1 MAKKIQEVSTKE
13 ILVLLLLAAACFATL
28 VAAVARDEA
37 PEWKYY
43 QQEFRAVV
51 AKNLGSVEPSQV
63 PRGVQQIWVED
74 LDRVDRCITCHQGAL
89 WRGLEQVEQP
99 YKTHPDLELFN
110 DHPVEEYGCT
120 ICHGGQG
127 FALTEIE
134 AHGYG
139 KHWEEPLLGQA
150 VASEYDAVRP
160 PPLVEIGCNYC
171 HRYERSTPGME
182 YVNHGKELV
191 RSKGCK
197 ICHVINGD
205 GGRLGPDLTFE
216 GSKNVH
222 GYDFSNLVT
231 NLPSVFNWHVQHFK
245 SPTTV
250 VPDSIMP
257 EMNFQTRDALALSM
271 LVMSWRDH
279 RDLPRKYF
287 PGIELSDEMTPE
299 ETARDLRMRDGDG
312 AFFVEKSC
320 FVCHSIEAFEIES
333 PTDKGPDL
341 SWAPEDVR
349 NRFSKTV
356 EEFIFEPTGTMKII
370 LESQIVLTDEEKWE
384 VINKITKA
392 YDIVKNRQS
401 D

>member
-1 MAKKIQEVSTKE
+1 MAKKIQPVSTRE
-13 ILVLLLLAAACFATL
+13 LLLLLLLAAACLAVL
-28 VAAVARDEA
+28 VVAIARDEA
-37 PEWKYY
+37 PVWKYY
-43 QQEFRAVV
+43 QQEFRAIV
-51 AKNLGSVEPSQV
+51 AESLGSVEPSQV

-74 LDRVDRCITCHQGAL
+74 LDRVDRCITCHQGAF
-89 WRGLEQVEQP
+89 WRGLESVEQP
-99 YKTHPDLELFN
+99 WKTHPDLELFN
-110 DHPVEEYGCT
+110 HHPVEEYGCT

-139 KHWEEPLLGQA
+139 EHWDEPLLGRA

-160 PPLVEIGCNYC
+160 PPLVEIGCNGC
-171 HRYERSTPGME
+171 HRYERSTPGMD
-182 YVNHGKELV
+182 YINHGKELV
-191 RSKGCK
+191 RAKGCK
-197 ICHVINGD
+197 ICHVINGT
-205 GGRLGPDLTFE
+205 GGRLGPDLSLA
-216 GSKNVH
+216 GSKHAH

-231 NLPSVFNWHVQHFK
+231 GLPSVFNWHVAHFK

-257 EMNFQTRDALALSM
+257 EMNLQTRDALALSM
-271 LVMSWRDH
+271 LVMSWRDN

-287 PGIELSDEMTPE
+287 PGIELADEMTPE
-299 ETARDLRMRDGDG
+299 ELARDLRMREGDG
-312 AFFVEKSC
+312 AFFVAKSC
-320 FVCHSIEAFEIES
+320 FVCHSIEAFDIAS

-349 NRFSKTV
+349 NRFGKTV
-356 EEFIFEPTGTMKII
+356 EEFMFEPTGTMKII
-370 LESQIVLTDEEKWE
+370 FESQIVLTDEEKWE

-392 YDIVKNRQS
+392 YDIVKNRES